1 MNQIATAMGEID
13 QITQQN
19 AATSEEAAAASEEL
33 NAQAHSMKETVSIIA
48 KMVGFVQ
55 DQVSSMPSNNQ
66 KSKKALSKP
75 KAKLANKSGSAKK
88 KNTNDDD
95 VFPLDE
101 DDLKEF

>member
-33 NAQAHSMKETVSIIA
+33 NAQAHAMKETVGIIA
-48 KMVGFVQ
+48 RMVGFVQ
-55 DQVSSMPSNNQ
+55 EQISTNHSAP
-66 KSKKALSKP
+66 KAKKALSKP
-75 KAKLANKSGSAKK
+75 KAKLAHKAPTQTKK
-88 KNTNDDD
+88 RNNDED

>member
-33 NAQAHSMKETVSIIA
+33 NAQAHAMKETVGVIA
-48 KMVGFVQ
+48 KMVGFAQ
-55 DQVSSMPSNNQ
+55 EHISNTQ
-66 KSKKALSKP
+66 SAPKAKKALAKP
-75 KAKLANKSGSAKK
+75 KAKLAHKAPAPKK
-88 KNTNDDD
+88 RNNDED